1 MRLRQNSSNAVVVR
15 KEWAHLQ
22 AIQLFLK
29 DQADE
34 MRSDD
39 DSHTIFARVLDDTDE
54 RGLWIELNRREH
66 ERDSS
71 IELQSMMIPWHAVLA
86 VVVGEELSCKIE
98 EEMECEPDL
107 KAPVGAA
114 EP

>member
-1 MRLRQNSSNAVVVR
+1 MVVR

-22 AIQLFLK
+22 AIQMFLR
-29 DQADE
+29 DRADE
-34 MRSDD
+34 MQSDD
-39 DSHTIFARVLDDTDE
+39 DSHTILARVLDDTDE

-86 VVVGEELSCKIE
+86 VVVGEELSCRVE
-98 EEMECEPDL
+98 EKLECDLTL
-107 KAPVGAA
+107 KAPARGVGA
-114 EP
+114 